1 MSDQNLD
8 LCSRDAENVAM
19 NQEFF
24 REQTRE
30 SFVEGSPHLKHKA
43 LGVLF
48 EEMVT
53 ISFGHIVNVRNK
65 VAVLDMGAGDGA
77 LTLPWLALGAEVL
90 AADASAEQLHGLE
103 QAAAKHRCQLTTMQG
118 DIFRTLDDLEGR
130 GCQFDVIGTS
140 AFLHHIPDYLELC
153 RCAAGLLRKNAVFF
167 TFQDPLRY
175 DTLGRFT
182 HFFDRISYFG
192 WRLFQG
198 KLLQG
203 LKTRLRRMRGSYRD
217 DLPEDM
223 TEYHV
228 VRNGVDQLALVACL
242 ESFGFECRVHSY
254 WSTQSRF
261 FQWAGEALHLA
272 NTFGIIATRK

>member
-1 MSDQNLD
+1 M
-8 LCSRDAENVAM
+8 VA
-19 NQEFF
+19 
-24 REQTRE
+24 
-30 SFVEGSPHLKHKA
+30 L
-43 LGVLF
+43 
-48 EEMVT
+48 
-53 ISFGHIVNVRNK
+53 SFGHIASRSKK

-103 QAAAKHRCQLTTMQG
+103 QAVAKYRGQLTTIDG
-118 DIFRTLDDLEGR
+118 DVFRTLDDLQAR
-130 GCQFDVIGTS
+130 DCQFDVVGAS
-140 AFLHHIPDYLELC
+140 AFLHHIPDYLKLC
-153 RCAAGLLRKNAVFF
+153 RCAAGLLRKNAVFL

-175 DTLGRFT
+175 DTLTRFT

-198 KLLQG
+198 RLLQG

-228 VRNGVDQLALVACL
+228 VRNGVDQFALVACL
-242 ESFGFECRVHSY
+242 ESLGFECRVRSH
-254 WSTQSRF
+254 WSTQSGF

-272 NTFGIIATRK
+272 NTFGIFATRKEASSAD